1 METKRFAR
9 GDVIIR
15 QGDMP
20 AFLYD
25 IHSGAVGIYAE
36 QGTADETHITTFG
49 PGQVFGEMELIA
61 SCPRSATAVA
71 LEDTAVHALTQQ
83 DFSAYFA
90 DKPEKVL
97 SIMRQVSQRVR
108 ETTDDY
114 LAACRTVYDA
124 VEAEQEGQP
133 KPPTLLERLNFFA
146 KVGALLGK

>member
-9 GDVIIR
+9 GDVIFQ
-15 QGDMP
+15 QGNMP
-20 AFLYD
+20 LFLYD
-25 IHSGAVGIYAE
+25 IDSGSVGIYADHA
-36 QGTADETHITTFG
+36 TPDETHITTFG

-71 LEDTAVHALTQQ
+71 LEDVTVHALTQQ

-108 ETTDDY
+108 ETTDEY
-114 LAACRTVYDA
+114 LSACRTVHDA
-124 VEAEQEGQP
+124 VEAEEAGQP
-133 KPPTLLERLNFFA
+133 KPPTLLERLSFFA